1 MMTIEL
7 GIPESLA
14 TLKVVRHVEP
24 QEFLRLAV
32 SHRRLTRRYDAEP
45 GLCVLED
52 LDSGEQFVT
61 DSARLASYQITHAN
75 KS

>member
-32 SHRRLTRRYDAEP
+32 SHRRLTRRYDVEP

-61 DSARLASYQITHAN
+61 DSARLASYQVGHSQ
-75 KS
+75 K